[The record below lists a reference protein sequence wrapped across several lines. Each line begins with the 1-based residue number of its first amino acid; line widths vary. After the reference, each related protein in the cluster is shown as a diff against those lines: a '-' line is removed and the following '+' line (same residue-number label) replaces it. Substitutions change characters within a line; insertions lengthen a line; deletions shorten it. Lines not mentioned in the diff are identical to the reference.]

1 MCKQRVSKIE
11 QKLRL
16 EDFERQ
22 KINVRTDVYTGE
34 IFNGVCHGIDS
45 HKAGG
50 PIGHLGGTGGGE
62 VGQSTTA

>member
-1 MCKQRVSKIE
+1 
-11 QKLRL
+11 
-16 EDFERQ
+16 
-22 KINVRTDVYTGE
+22 VRTDVYTGE

-62 VGQSTTA
+62 VGQSTAA